1 MPMDPDEI
9 LCDAMPL
16 YSVYILY
23 VIYDVRIIY
32 VICYI

>member
-16 YSVYILY
+16 YSVMYVYISF
-23 VIYDVRIIY
+23 VIYDIM
-32 VICYI
+32 

>member
-16 YSVYILY
+16 YSVYMLY
-23 VIYDVRIIY
+23 VIYVRIYFIFN
-32 VICYI
+32 I